1 MARGRFISKEITI
14 DKKVNSLS
22 SPWSML
28 GFTWLLTHADVY
40 GRTYGDPAVV
50 RSMIFPRRPE
60 VTVEEVEGFIK
71 EWNDAGLINW
81 YEAEG
86 DMYIEF
92 PNFTKHQ
99 LGLRY
104 DKEAKSSIPCN
115 PATPE
120 ELPEE
125 FPELPESTP
134 EKDGGNPESSG
145 NCPEKDGLSRSR
157 RLSRSRSLRSSKVE
171 VEGSPGGDSNDNL
184 LTTFC
189 RISCLPVPA
198 VKAIRD
204 TWTEQLLDL
213 KEKGVTE
220 NIIRRACK
228 ELTEK
233 GTYRITSPKS
243 IVKAC
248 DVVIAEKKRKDDEGY
263 VPIGKDSPYS
273 EAVRR

>member
-28 GFTWLLTHADVY
+28 GFTWLLTHADVN

-50 RSMIFPRRPE
+50 RSIIFPRRPE
-60 VTVEEVEGFIK
+60 VTIDEVEGYIR
-71 EWNDAGLINW
+71 EWNDTGLINW
-81 YEAEG
+81 YQVED

-99 LGLRY
+99 VGLRY
-104 DKEAKSSIPCN
+104 DKEAKSSIPRN

-120 ELPEE
+120 
-125 FPELPESTP
+125 PELPEPTP
-134 EKDGGNPESSG
+134 EKDGESPENSG
-145 NCPEKDGLSRSR
+145 QTPG
-157 RLSRSRSLRSSKVE
+157 KVE
-171 VEGSPGGDSNDNL
+171 GKLSGSKDEEKGQAEVDNSDII
-184 LTTFC
+184 TFC
-189 RISCLPVPA
+189 EITQLPIPA
-198 VKAIRD
+198 VKTIRD
-204 TWTEQLLDL
+204 AWLEQLSEL
-213 KEKGVTE
+213 KAKGVTE

-243 IVKAC
+243 IIKAC
-248 DVVIAEKKRKDDEGY
+248 EVVLAEKKRKSGDNYIPMSNNPEYAGI
-263 VPIGKDSPYS
+263 VN
-273 EAVRR
+273 R